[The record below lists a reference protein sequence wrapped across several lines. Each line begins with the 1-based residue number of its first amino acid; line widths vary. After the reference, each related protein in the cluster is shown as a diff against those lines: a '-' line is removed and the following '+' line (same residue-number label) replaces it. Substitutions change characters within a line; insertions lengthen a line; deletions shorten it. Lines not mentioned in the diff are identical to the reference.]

1 MCSGGAD
8 FYGRFF
14 KCDHHHGLLDIHE
27 AIPMSCD
34 TFFYTLAQKLG
45 IDTIAKY
52 ATEFGLSQKTGVDL
66 PNEMVGIMPSTKWEM
81 KNYHQR
87 YYPGNTISV
96 GIGQGETQVT
106 PIQLLRALAG
116 IASDGHFVRPHLLDA
131 DQIPENMRQ
140 AILDSFPGSGD
151 KTVPLNPDTWMTI
164 TDGMAAATTP
174 GLYHT
179 AEAAHLDGVDFAGK
193 TGTAQVVGGGDTHT
207 KGGAK
212 TPNAWFYGMI
222 PRRNPEIAIVVLQ
235 EHGDWGSGSAMIAQ
249 KIAIAY
255 VNKKRTQDHNVLNP
269 ANRDQAGAPKPVE
282 MGAVW
287 SEPRP
292 GAKQRNS
299 AGPLA
304 SDFVLHTGH
313 FDIQPT
319 PAPAPSVG
327 TRALASG
334 HLPWTSRLFSS
345 PLRFKE
351 EHP

>member
-1 MCSGGAD
+1 
-8 FYGRFF
+8 
-14 KCDHHHGLLDIHE
+14 
-27 AIPMSCD
+27 
-34 TFFYTLAQKLG
+34 
-45 IDTIAKY
+45 
-52 ATEFGLSQKTGVDL
+52 
-66 PNEMVGIMPSTKWEM
+66 M